1 MKHRALKDF
10 VLLAALF
17 FATALLQAPQAAEL
31 SGQERAEDAGQNL
44 VGTPAARLSVTTID
58 GEQVD
63 LGQLYGKQAVYLKFW
78 ATWCQ
83 PCREQMPHFEH
94 VYETASPDLTV
105 IAVNIGF
112 NDSLEDVRAFRSKY
126 HLKMPIVIDDG
137 RLANAFHLQVTPQ
150 HVVIGRD
157 GKVSYVGWFADQ
169 RLEDALAAAS
179 MPAAHAPAANPT
191 LAPAERY
198 SVGDQL
204 PQLTATTLEGKPY
217 PIHDSTANTVTAL
230 VFLSPWCESYL
241 ATTRP
246 QSAAQCRQVRKQVEM
261 LSKRSTQVRWLG
273 VASGIWA
280 TADDLT
286 AYRREYKPEIPL
298 TLDKS
303 GIWFRT
309 FQVTGVPTIVL
320 IDRNGRVSR
329 RVEGYSADLPQILK
343 AALRG

>member
-1 MKHRALKDF
+1 MKHRALRQF
-10 VLLAALF
+10 ALVTTVF
-17 FATALLQAPQAAEL
+17 FTFGFLQALHATEL

-44 VGTPAARLSVTTID
+44 VGTPAARLTVTSID
-58 GEQVD
+58 GQQID
-63 LGQLYGKQAVYLKFW
+63 LGQLYGKKGVYLKFW

-94 VYETASPDLTV
+94 VYETAGPNLAV

-112 NDSLEDVRAFRSKY
+112 NDSVEDVRAFRSKY

-137 RLANAFHLQVTPQ
+137 RLANAFHLRVTPQ

-157 GKVSYVGWFADQ
+157 GKVRYVGWFADQ
-169 RLEDALAAAS
+169 RLQDALAAAS
-179 MPAAHAPAANPT
+179 VPAVHAAAANPT

-198 SVGDQL
+198 GIGDQL
-204 PQLTATTLEGKPY
+204 PKLTATTLEGRPY
-217 PIHDSTANTVTAL
+217 PIHDSSANAVTAL

-246 QSAAQCRQVRKQVEM
+246 QSAAQCRQVRKQVDT
-261 LSKRSTQVRWLG
+261 LSRRLSQVRWLG
-273 VASGIWA
+273 VASGLWA

-286 AYRREYKPEIPL
+286 VYQTQYRPEIPL

-303 GIWFRT
+303 GNWFRT
-309 FQVTGVPTIVL
+309 FQVTSVPTIVL

-329 RVEGYSADLPQILK
+329 RVQGYSADLPQILA

>member
-1 MKHRALKDF
+1 MKHRALKQTAR
-10 VLLAALF
+10 VAALF
-17 FATALLQAPQAAEL
+17 FASGLLQALYATEL

-44 VGTPAARLSVTTID
+44 VGTPAARLTVTTID

-63 LGQLYGKQAVYLKFW
+63 LGQLYGKKAVYLKFW

-94 VYETASPDLTV
+94 VYETAGPDLAV

-126 HLKMPIVIDDG
+126 HLKMPVVIDDG
-137 RLANAFHLQVTPQ
+137 RLANVFHLRVTPQ

-169 RLEDALAAAS
+169 RLQDALAAAS
-179 MPAAHAPAANPT
+179 VPAVHSTAANPT

-198 SVGDQL
+198 STGDQL
-204 PQLTATTLEGKPY
+204 PKLTATTLEGKPY
-217 PIHDSTANTVTAL
+217 PIHDSSGNAVTAL

-246 QSAAQCRQVRKQVEM
+246 QSASQCRQVRQQVDALYKR
-261 LSKRSTQVRWLG
+261 LSQVRWLG

-286 AYRREYKPEIPL
+286 AYQSQYKPKIPL

-303 GIWFRT
+303 GVWFRT
-309 FQVTGVPTIVL
+309 FGVSSIPTIVL

-329 RVEGYSADLPQILK
+329 RVEGYSADLPHILK
-343 AALRG
+343 AAVRG

>member
-1 MKHRALKDF
+1 MKLRRLAPA

-17 FATALLQAPQAAEL
+17 LFGGLVQAAFAADL
-31 SGQERAEDAGQNL
+31 SGQERAEDAGHNL
-44 VGTPAARLSVTTID
+44 VGTPAARLSLTTID
-58 GEQVD
+58 GDQID
-63 LGQLYGKQAVYLKFW
+63 LGQLYGRKAVYLKFW

-94 VYETASPDLTV
+94 VYETAGPDLAV

-112 NDSLEDVRAFRSKY
+112 NDSVEDVRAFRSKY

-150 HVVIGRD
+150 HVIIGRD
-157 GKVSYVGWFADQ
+157 GTVRYVGWFADQ
-169 RLEDALAAAS
+169 RLQDALTAAS
-179 MPAAHAPAANPT
+179 MPAAHAAAANPT
-191 LAPAERY
+191 LPAAEHY
-198 SVGDQL
+198 KVGDQL
-204 PQLTATTLEGKPY
+204 PKLTATTLEGKPY
-217 PIHDSTANTVTAL
+217 LLHDASANTITAL

-246 QSAAQCRQVRKQVEM
+246 RAAERCRQVRKQVET
-261 LSKRSTQVRWLG
+261 LSRQASQVRWLG

-286 AYRREYKPEIPL
+286 AYQSKYKPDIPL

-303 GIWFRT
+303 GVWFHT
-309 FQVTGVPTIVL
+309 FQVSSVPTIVL
-320 IDRNGRVSR
+320 IDRNGRIAR
-329 RVEGYSADLPQILK
+329 RVEGYSADLPHILE
-343 AALRG
+343 AAQRG